1 VDEKDLEKTLAAVAF
16 TPQELEKLNRETG
29 ELLERATTDA
39 EGLPERA
46 SALVP
51 SLPVQAVKPASRT
64 SSPAKCVAR
73 DPRACRR

>member
-1 VDEKDLEKTLAAVAF
+1 MDEKDLEKTLAAVAF
-16 TPQELEKLNRETG
+16 TPEELEKLNWETG

-51 SLPVQAVKPASRT
+51 SLPVQAVKPARRPSC
-64 SSPAKCVAR
+64 PAEWVAR
-73 DPRACRR
+73 DPRAYGR